1 MNVLKNKTIVIG
13 VSGGIA
19 AFKSA
24 ALVSKLT
31 QAGANVYVVMT
42 ESAKQFIAP
51 TTFQAL
57 SRNEVFTDTFY
68 EPDATKIAHIDVAD
82 RADLVL
88 VAPAS
93 ANTISKLAN
102 GIADNMLTTLLLAT
116 KAPVV
121 IAPAMNVNMY
131 DHPATQ
137 RNLQQLKTYGYQ
149 LIEPNAGYLACGWVG
164 KGRMAEPEDLLELIQ
179 LMMIDKTIFTGKNVL
194 ITAGPTREKIDPVR
208 YLSNYSS
215 GKTGYALALEARNR
229 GAHVTLVT
237 GPTGLT
243 PPTGVEVIS
252 IQSAEDMYREVTARY
267 DKMDIVVK
275 SAAVADYAAET
286 VSDQKRKKQTEDWSL
301 SLTKTKDTLKRLGE
315 LKQHQLLVGFA
326 AESEH
331 VEQYAK
337 SKLER
342 KNLDI
347 IVANNITAEG
357 AGFDHDTNIVTIYA
371 KDGQERSYPLAAKSE
386 VARHIFD
393 EMEDYLN
400 RRDAL

>member
-1 MNVLKNKTIVIG
+1 MLKNKTIVIG

-116 KAPVV
+116 KARVV

-371 KDGQERSYPLAAKSE
+371 KDGQERSYPLATKSE